1 MDNFFLQFLLCKVI
15 SVFTQHMFRRK
26 VFLKENYSLNEVDS
40 RSLELE
46 GTLKKVTK
54 LPEIMERRE
63 RRKNKRKLNE

>member
-1 MDNFFLQFLLCKVI
+1 M
-15 SVFTQHMFRRK
+15 
-26 VFLKENYSLNEVDS
+26 FLKEKYSLNEVDS

-63 RRKNKRKLNE
+63 RRKNKRKLNEEKSRFKVVEV

>member
-1 MDNFFLQFLLCKVI
+1 MFLN
-15 SVFTQHMFRRK
+15 
-26 VFLKENYSLNEVDS
+26 ENYSLNEVDS

-63 RRKNKRKLNE
+63 RRKNKRKLNEEKSRFKVVEV

>member
-1 MDNFFLQFLLCKVI
+1 MDNFFLQFLLYKVI

-54 LPEIMERRE
+54 LPEIMESRE
-63 RRKNKRKLNE
+63 RRKNKRKLN